1 MKPKTP
7 MMITVDLTKEKI
19 DISPVR
25 EDLERDYIGGE
36 GVGTRI
42 LWEMVKPHTDALS
55 PGNAIIFATGP
66 LNGTI
71 FPAGSRGT
79 IVFKSPET
87 GTVSMSNI
95 GGKWCAQL
103 KFAGYDHVVVTG
115 KAKSPVYLFIDDE
128 TVELRDASEVWGMTI
143 PEMEKSMS
151 VNGKIVYL
159 GRAATPL
166 DRGHHV
172 WCKCPVQL
180 R

>member
-7 MMITVDLTKEKI
+7 KMITVDLTKEKI

-36 GVGTRI
+36 GAGTRL

-55 PGNAIIFATGP
+55 PGNAIIFASGP

-79 IVFKSPET
+79 VVFKSPET

-103 KFAGYDHVVVTG
+103 KFAGYNLVAVTG
-115 KAKSPVYLFIDDE
+115 KAKSPVYLFIDDD

-143 PEMEKSMS
+143 PEMQK
-151 VNGKIVYL
+151 VFPDTI
-159 GRAATPL
+159 
-166 DRGHHV
+166 
-172 WCKCPVQL
+172 
-180 R
+180 